1 MELEVQKR
9 LTCDHKWVDSIGR
22 LKGAIDKL
30 GGS

>member
-9 LTCDHKWVDSIGR
+9 LTYDQKWVDSISR
-22 LKGAIDKL
+22 LKGAIVRL